1 MLPRKDLGDLLRI
14 VGMRGLITCLVAAAL
29 LTPSV
34 PAQPAEPSLVPI
46 TDIPGLPRVLII
58 GDSISMGYTLRVR
71 DLLKGVANVHRIP
84 ENGGSTRDGLQKL
97 DRWLGTGKWDLIH
110 FNWGLH
116 DLKHWKDGKL
126 DLAGPQMT
134 PVELYEANV
143 RELMVKLKS
152 TNAALIFATTTPIPT
167 GSAGRESGDE
177 IGYNEAAR
185 RVMEEAKV
193 PINDLH
199 SLVQP
204 RLAELQLPRDVHFKP
219 AGYNILAEQVAE
231 SIKAAL
237 RKK

>member
-1 MLPRKDLGDLLRI
+1 
-14 VGMRGLITCLVAAAL
+14 
-29 LTPSV
+29 
-34 PAQPAEPSLVPI
+34 
-46 TDIPGLPRVLII
+46 LII

-71 DLLKGVANVHRIP
+71 ELLKGVANVHRIP

-97 DRWLGTGKWDLIH
+97 DRWLGAGKWDVIH

-152 TNAALIFATTTPIPT
+152 TNAALIFATTTPVPA

-193 PINDLH
+193 PHQRSALARATETRGTAATEGRALQTGGIQYPRRAGGRVDQSCPAEKVAVFAAQRPPLGRFGQIV
-199 SLVQP
+199 VQP
-204 RLAELQLPRDVHFKP
+204 RSEP
-219 AGYNILAEQVAE
+219 ALGFTD
-231 SIKAAL
+231 
-237 RKK
+237 

>member
-1 MLPRKDLGDLLRI
+1 
-14 VGMRGLITCLVAAAL
+14 
-29 LTPSV
+29 
-34 PAQPAEPSLVPI
+34 
-46 TDIPGLPRVLII
+46 
-58 GDSISMGYTLRVR
+58 
-71 DLLKGVANVHRIP
+71 
-84 ENGGSTRDGLQKL
+84 
-97 DRWLGTGKWDLIH
+97 
-110 FNWGLH
+110 
-116 DLKHWKDGKL
+116 
-126 DLAGPQMT
+126 MT

-152 TNAALIFATTTPIPT
+152 TNAALIFATTTPVPA